1 MHAKG
6 DAVLVL
12 LPADLQDPPELI
24 VDFVRKWEEG
34 YQVVYGIRKKREE
47 SFIMSSGRKIYYRLV
62 NRFAEIYVPPDV
74 GEFQLIDK
82 AVAEALREFDDYYPY
97 IRGMIANCGFRSTGI
112 EYVWK
117 GRKKGLSKNTFYN
130 LIDQGLNGMISFTN
144 VPLRLCMLI
153 GFLLF
158 GSSILYA
165 IMQLLINMLWYRTFT
180 PPGITTLI
188 VAIFF
193 FSGVQLLF
201 LGILGEYISAIHYQ
215 VRKKPLVIV
224 KEKVNFEE

>member
-47 SFIMSSGRKIYYRLV
+47 SFIMSSGRKIYYSLV
-62 NRFAEIYVPPDV
+62 NRFAEIYVPTDV